1 MDHSGTLNL
10 VEFLDDLAAR
20 GEGLALIDGQLHYH
34 APGGAAQREAVQTI
48 RAHKAALV
56 AWLQGE
62 NERPRTYPLSAGQ
75 QGIWM
80 AWRLDP
86 GVPIYNLFLVA
97 RLKDEPDLSALR
109 QALAWL
115 VERHPALRTR
125 YPLDAVGSA
134 PLQIVEDEPR
144 VELPA
149 REVSGWTDE
158 QVARWIEAEA
168 DRPFDL
174 AQGPVM
180 RAQVLRV
187 GSPSG
192 DARHS
197 KHQNKNSEKIDACAK
212 THPVCVLARSANMF
226 FHWTLHHI
234 ASDFLSQEVLI
245 EDLDTLYR
253 AARAGKPPEA
263 ADAGLDYRAFVRW
276 EQDILAAQGERLRA
290 FWRKQVENWP
300 QAPTLPVDLAP
311 THAASGAPER
321 DYRAATFDFA
331 FDPALAES
339 LRGWARERQ
348 VSLFVALLT
357 AYQIVI
363 GRYGGQERFVI
374 TTPTSV
380 RHLAGWARAAGYL
393 INPLCFMADLGGDPS
408 VAGLLERTQ
417 RHLGACFEHQMFPY
431 SEVLRLRKVA
441 ESSGGGAIP
450 TIGFILDAARQPA
463 RAPSLFAETVAI
475 GQRGAPEALSL
486 SIFDMAGELSGQVTY
501 DANRFM
507 AHTIERLM
515 GYLRMVIEGMI
526 EGPRRSVSALS
537 LLTRA
542 ERAMIL
548 DEWST
553 NPATLAGDAAPGGV
567 EALPLPVQFAR
578 QARQTPAR
586 IALIQCDEN
595 GRADAG
601 ISYRDLDAW
610 SDEIARRLHAEG
622 ARRGTLVGVFMA
634 RSSAMIAGLLG
645 ILKVGGAYLPLDP
658 AYPRQR
664 LEYMLRDSGAAL
676 LLTQEDRMDAA
687 PASNARVIRLTRDPL
702 PGAPI
707 ADKAPSVAVSADVTA
722 DDLAYVIYT
731 SGSTGQPKGVE
742 AMHGAA
748 ANRLAWMWR
757 ALPFAPDDVCCQKT
771 ALSFVDSVWE
781 IFGPLLRGV
790 SSVIIPDRVVKD
802 IPRLLETLARQGVTR
817 IVLVPSLLRAL
828 LDTGLPLAER
838 LPRLRWWV
846 CSGETLPVDLV
857 RRFQARLP
865 EARLIN
871 LYGSSEVAADV
882 TWYDTAAFE
891 EDGRMP
897 ARVPIGQPI
906 TNTGCWILDR
916 RLEPAP
922 PGIEGELYVG
932 GVCLARGYR
941 GRPELTGERFI
952 ANPFAPGRLF
962 RTGDRARWRPLP
974 RVLDGDPR
982 RRPDMEFCGRN
993 DTQVKIR
1000 GFRVELAEIEAR
1012 LRQHPSLDD
1021 ALVLL
1026 REHPSGPHL
1035 VAYAA
1040 TASPPSPTDL
1050 YHYLRRDLPDY
1061 MVPGAFVLLE
1071 RLPSMPNGKV
1081 DRQALARLDPA
1092 EPLAEPGHEPPTTD
1106 TERALAALWAEGLGR
1121 ARVGRHDNFFALGGH
1136 SLMATQIVTRIQSEF
1151 AVALPAQAL
1160 FDHPTIAALATR
1172 IQARQL
1178 ASRLRDDP
1186 AIGAD
1191 HEMDILL

>member
-1 MDHSGTLNL
+1 MDYGGALNL

-34 APGGAAQREAVQTI
+34 APSGAAQREAVQTI

-86 GVPIYNLFLVA
+86 GAPIYNLFLVA
-97 RLKDEPDLSALR
+97 RLRDEPDLSALR

-125 YPLDAVGSA
+125 YPLDALGSA

-144 VELPA
+144 VELPV
-149 REVSGWTDE
+149 REASGWTDE

-180 RAQVLRV
+180 RAQVLRMD
-187 GSPSG
+187 SPPG
-192 DARHS
+192 DV
-197 KHQNKNSEKIDACAK
+197 QY
-212 THPVCVLARSANMF
+212 L

-311 THAASGAPER
+311 TDAAPER

-339 LRGWARERQ
+339 LRGWARDRQ

-363 GRYGGQERFVI
+363 GRYSGQERFVI

-431 SEVLRLRKVA
+431 SEVLRLRKAA

-450 TIGFILDAARQPA
+450 MIGFILDAARQPA

-515 GYLRMVIEGMI
+515 GYLRTVIEGMI

-548 DEWST
+548 DEWSA
-553 NPATLAGDAAPGGV
+553 NPATLAGDAASDGV
-567 EALPLPVQFAR
+567 AALPLPVQFAR

-595 GRADAG
+595 GRADAD

-622 ARRGTLVGVFMA
+622 ARRGTLVGVFVE
-634 RSSAMIAGLLG
+634 RSIAMIAGLLG

-664 LEYMLRDSGAAL
+664 LEYMLRDSDAAL

-702 PGAPI
+702 LGALV
-707 ADKAPSVAVSADVTA
+707 ADGTPAPDETQIADVTA

-781 IFGPLLRGV
+781 IFGPLLRGI
-790 SSVIIPDRVVKD
+790 SSVIITDRVVKD

-828 LDTGLPLAER
+828 LDAGLPLAER
-838 LPRLRWWV
+838 LPSLRWWV

-865 EARLIN
+865 GARLIN

-891 EDGRMP
+891 EDGQMP

-906 TNTGCWILDR
+906 TNTSCWILDR
-916 RLEPAP
+916 RLEPVP

-974 RVLDGDPR
+974 RVSDGDPR
-982 RRPDMEFCGRN
+982 RRPDMEFCGRG

-1026 REHPSGPHL
+1026 REHPSGPRL

-1040 TASPPSPTDL
+1040 TASSPSPTDL

-1061 MVPGAFVLLE
+1061 MVPGAFVLLD

-1092 EPLAEPGHEPPTTD
+1092 ELAEPGHEPPATD

-1151 AVALPAQAL
+1151 AVVLPAQAL

-1172 IQARQL
+1172 IEARQL

-1191 HEMDILL
+1191 DEMDILL